1 MMHNCSMY
9 RQILEELKKWH
20 HKVNRK
26 PIILRGARQV
36 GKTTVIRQLG
46 EDFDNFI
53 EINFEESP
61 ELATFFDGNLNPDE
75 IITNLQNYL
84 NVRIENGRTLLFFDE
99 IQACSRALLSL
110 RYFFEKRP
118 ELHILAAGSL
128 IDFELESISFP
139 VGRVDFYY
147 LYPLNFIE
155 FLYAL
160 GKEKLVQNSVHQ
172 TQYPQAIHKQLLSL
186 LRDYTIIGGMPQVVK
201 EYIESG
207 DLVECQNIQSS
218 IIETFQADF
227 PKYAKKNRIKYLS
240 TVFNAIP
247 LQLGRKLKYTNI
259 SNLYKARELG
269 SAFELLEKA
278 GLVIPVYHTSAN
290 GLPLEYE
297 KNFKKFK
304 AIFFDIGLALRILHV
319 PIKEL
324 FLNDDITLINEGGL
338 AEQFVGQELLA
349 YSSCREKGHLY
360 YWHREAKSS
369 NAEID
374 YVIESDGKVLPIE
387 VKSGLKG
394 KIKSLQIFINE
405 KTPELCYC
413 FTRNQFRETDGIR
426 FAPLYSISELNKGL
440 SRPGHISNS
449 IGQWE

>member
-1 MMHNCSMY
+1 MY
-9 RQILEELKKWH
+9 RQILEELRKWRR
-20 HKVNRK
+20 KGDRK

-46 EDFDNFI
+46 EEFDNFI

-61 ELATFFDGNLNPDE
+61 ELTTFFNGSIDPE
-75 IITNLQNYL
+75 VIIPNLQNYL
-84 NVRIENGRTLLFFDE
+84 NVKIEKGRTLLFFDE
-99 IQACSRALLSL
+99 IQACPRALLSL

-139 VGRVDFYY
+139 VGRIDFYY

-160 GKEKLVQNSVHQ
+160 GKEKLVMNSVKR
-172 TQYPQAIHKQLLSL
+172 TQYPQAIHDQLLSL
-186 LRDYTIIGGMPQVVK
+186 LRDYTIVGGMPQVVK
-201 EYIESG
+201 EYINSG
-207 DLVECQNIQSS
+207 NFVECQNIQSS

-227 PKYAKKNRIKYLS
+227 PKYAKNNFIKYLS

-269 SAFELLEKA
+269 AAFELLEKA
-278 GLVIPVYHTSAN
+278 GLVIPVYHSSSN

-304 AIFFDIGLALRILHV
+304 VIFFDIGLALRILHIPV
-319 PIKEL
+319 SEL
-324 FLNDDITLINEGGL
+324 LLNDDITLINEGAL

-349 YSSCREKGHLY
+349 YSSCRGKGHLY

-369 NAEID
+369 NAEVD
-374 YVIESDGKVLPIE
+374 YVIESDGKVIPIE
-387 VKSGLKG
+387 VKSGEKG
-394 KIKSLQIFINE
+394 KIKSLQLFINE
-405 KTPELCYC
+405 KKPELSYC
-413 FTRNQFRETDGIR
+413 FSRSRFREIDGIR
-426 FAPLYSISELNKGL
+426 FSPLYSISELFG
-440 SRPGHISNS
+440 
-449 IGQWE
+449 

>member
-1 MMHNCSMY
+1 MY
-9 RQILEELKKWH
+9 RQIIEELRKWRK
-20 HKVNRK
+20 KVNRK

-46 EDFDNFI
+46 EEFDSFV

-61 ELATFFDGNLNPDE
+61 ELTTFFDGNIDPE
-75 IITNLQNYL
+75 VIISNLQNYL
-84 NVRIENGRTLLFFDE
+84 NIKIENGRSLLFFDE
-99 IQACSRALLSL
+99 IQACPRALLSL

-139 VGRVDFYY
+139 VGRIDFYY
-147 LYPLNFIE
+147 LYPLSFVE
-155 FLYAL
+155 FLFAL
-160 GKEKLVQNSVHQ
+160 GKEKLVENSVQ
-172 TQYPQAIHKQLLSL
+172 GPLAIHNQLLSL
-186 LRDYTIIGGMPQVVK
+186 LRDYTIIGGMPQVVN
-201 EYIESG
+201 EYVDSG
-207 DLVECQNIQSS
+207 NFAECQNIQSS

-227 PKYAKKNRIKYLS
+227 PKYAKNNFIKYLA

-269 SAFELLEKA
+269 AAFELLEKA
-278 GLVIPVYHTSAN
+278 GLVIPVYHTSSN

-304 AIFFDIGLALRILHV
+304 VIFFDIGLALRILRIPV
-319 PIKEL
+319 KEL
-324 FLNDDITLINEGGL
+324 LLNNDITLINEGGL

-374 YVIESDGKVLPIE
+374 YVIEYDSKVIPVE
-387 VKSGLKG
+387 VKSGKKG
-394 KIKSLQIFINE
+394 RMKSLQLFINE
-405 KTPELCYC
+405 KKPEFSFC
-413 FTRNQFRETDGIR
+413 FSRSQFREIDGIR
-426 FAPLYSISELNKGL
+426 ITPLYGISKLF
-440 SRPGHISNS
+440 
-449 IGQWE
+449 GQ

>member
-1 MMHNCSMY
+1 MVFTCCMY
-9 RQILEELKKWH
+9 RQISEELSKWRR
-20 HKVNRK
+20 KVNRK
-26 PIILRGARQV
+26 PIVLRGARQV

-46 EDFDNFI
+46 VEFDNFV

-61 ELATFFDGNLNPDE
+61 ELTTFFDGNIDPE
-75 IITNLQNYL
+75 VIITNLQNYL
-84 NVRIENGRTLLFFDE
+84 NVKIENGRTLLFFDE
-99 IQACSRALLSL
+99 IQACPRALLSL

-128 IDFELESISFP
+128 IDFEIESVSFP
-139 VGRVDFYY
+139 VGRIDFYY

-160 GKEKLVQNSVHQ
+160 GKEKLVMTSVQ
-172 TQYPQAIHKQLLSL
+172 RTEYPQAIHNQLLSL

-201 EYIESG
+201 EYINSG
-207 DLVECQNIQSS
+207 NFVECQNIQSS

-227 PKYAKKNRIKYLS
+227 PKYAKNNFIKYLS

-269 SAFELLEKA
+269 AAFELLEKA
-278 GLVIPVYHTSAN
+278 GLVIPVYHTSSN

-304 AIFFDIGLALRILHV
+304 VIFFDIGLALRILRIPV
-319 PIKEL
+319 KEL
-324 FLNDDITLINEGGL
+324 LLNDDITLINEGSL

-369 NAEID
+369 NAEVD
-374 YVIESDGKVLPIE
+374 YVIEYDGKVIPLE
-387 VKSGLKG
+387 VKSGEKG
-394 KIKSLQIFINE
+394 KIKSLQLFINE
-405 KTPELCYC
+405 KKPELSYC
-413 FTRNQFRETDGIR
+413 FSRSRFREIDGIR
-426 FAPLYSISELNKGL
+426 FTPLYSISELFG
-440 SRPGHISNS
+440 
-449 IGQWE
+449 